1 LREVRIMKILVAT
14 DFSPSADAAATL
26 AQPIAKAMGAEVI
39 VLHVLDLAPIIAAGS
54 TPTLAGAHLAP
65 DVAAELLDQL
75 RSNAAYRLAR
85 EAERY
90 PRATTLIVEGAPQTA
105 IVESAVDLH
114 ADLIVM
120 GTQGRGGLPRVL
132 LGSVAEYVV
141 RHSPVPVLTVRLRQ
155 H

>member
-1 LREVRIMKILVAT
+1 
-14 DFSPSADAAATL
+14 
-26 AQPIAKAMGAEVI
+26 

-54 TPTLAGAHLAP
+54 TPTPTGAHLASRRG
-65 DVAAELLDQL
+65 AELLDQL
-75 RSNAAYRLAR
+75 RSNATYRLAR

-90 PRATTLIVEGAPQTA
+90 PTATTLIVEGAPQTA
-105 IVESAVDLH
+105 IVEAAVELH

-120 GTQGRGGLPRVL
+120 GTQGRSGLPRIL

-141 RHSPVPVLTVRLRQ
+141 RHSAVPVLTVPLRQ